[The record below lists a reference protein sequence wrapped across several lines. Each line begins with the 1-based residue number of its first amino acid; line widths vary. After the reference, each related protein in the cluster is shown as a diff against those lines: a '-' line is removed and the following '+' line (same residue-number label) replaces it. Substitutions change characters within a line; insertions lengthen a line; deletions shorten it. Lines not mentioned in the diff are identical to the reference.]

1 MITAPQVAQYIS
13 GVYFMRSFK
22 GIFMLIITN
31 LLVFLTLAI
40 SGTVIINFILPA
52 FGIDVRGSFATS
64 QFAWAM
70 VFGFGG
76 AFISLWMSKPM
87 AKRMYK
93 MQQVTNPTTDKEK
106 VVYNTVA
113 ELSQRAGIKMPEVW
127 VYWDDAPNAFATGP
141 TRNKSMVAVSS
152 GLAMALSDNELKSV
166 LAHEMGHVSNG
177 DMVAT
182 TLLQGLMNTFV
193 YFLASMIARMIASAS
208 SRDGE
213 MNYMLYF
220 IVDMVLQIL
229 FSVLAMIVV
238 MWHSRRREF
247 KADAYAAE
255 AYGAD
260 NMIRALQK
268 IEYLAHQNQ
277 PVEAEEASVLAPKDA
292 LATMKIHGQPSKLSQ
307 LFASHPSTEARI
319 AALRGQK

>member
-1 MITAPQVAQYIS
+1 
-13 GVYFMRSFK
+13 MRSFK
-22 GIFMLIITN
+22 GLFMLIITN

-40 SGTVIINFILPA
+40 SGSILINFVLPA
-52 FGIDVRGSFATS
+52 FGIDLRGSVATY

-93 MQQVTNPTTDKEK
+93 MQQVTNPSTPKEHL
-106 VVYNTVA
+106 VFNTVK

-141 TRNKSMVAVSS
+141 TRNSAMVAVSS
-152 GLAMALSDNELKSV
+152 GLAMAMTEDELKSV
-166 LAHEMGHVSNG
+166 LAHEMGHVDNG

-193 YFLASMIARMIASAS
+193 YFLAGMIARLIASAG

-213 MNYMLYF
+213 MNIMLYF
-220 IVDMVLQIL
+220 IVNMVLQIL
-229 FSVLAMIVV
+229 FSILASVVV
-238 MWHSRRREF
+238 MWHSRHREF
-247 KADAYAAE
+247 KADAYAAR
-255 AYGAD
+255 AYGAE
-260 NMIRALQK
+260 NMIRALQR
-268 IEYLAHQNQ
+268 IEALSQRTVS
-277 PVEAEEASVLAPKDA
+277 PDEEESSILAPKDA
-292 LATMKIHGQPSKLSQ
+292 LATMKIHGTSDGLMA

-319 AALRGQK
+319 QALRNM

>member
-1 MITAPQVAQYIS
+1 
-13 GVYFMRSFK
+13 MRSFK
-22 GIFMLIITN
+22 GLFMLIITN

-40 SGTVIINFILPA
+40 SGSILINFVLPA
-52 FGIDVRGSFATS
+52 FGIDLRGSVATY

-93 MQQVTNPTTDKEK
+93 MQQVTNPSTPKEHL
-106 VVYNTVA
+106 VFNTVK

-141 TRNKSMVAVSS
+141 TRNSAMVAVSS
-152 GLAMALSDNELKSV
+152 GLAMAMTEDELKSV
-166 LAHEMGHVSNG
+166 LAHEMGHVDNG

-193 YFLASMIARMIASAS
+193 YFLAGMIARLIASAG

-213 MNYMLYF
+213 MNIMLYF
-220 IVDMVLQIL
+220 IVNMVLQIL
-229 FSVLAMIVV
+229 FSILASVVV
-238 MWHSRRREF
+238 MWHSRHREF
-247 KADAYAAE
+247 KADAYAAR
-255 AYGAD
+255 AYGSE
-260 NMIRALQK
+260 NMIRALQR
-268 IEYLAHQNQ
+268 IEALSQRTVS
-277 PVEAEEASVLAPKDA
+277 PDEEESSILAPKDA
-292 LATMKIHGQPSKLSQ
+292 LATMKIHGTSDGLMA

-319 AALRGQK
+319 QALRNM

>member
-1 MITAPQVAQYIS
+1 
-13 GVYFMRSFK
+13 MRSFK
-22 GIFMLIITN
+22 GIFMLIVTN

-40 SGTVIINFILPA
+40 SGSILINFVLPM
-52 FGIDVRGSFATS
+52 FGIDLRGSVATY

-76 AFISLWMSKPM
+76 AFISLWMSKWM

-93 MQQVTNPTTDKEK
+93 MQQVTNPGTDKERL
-106 VVYNTVA
+106 VYNTVQ
-113 ELSQRAGIKMPEVW
+113 ELAQQAGIKMPEVW
-127 VYWDDAPNAFATGP
+127 VYWDDQPNAFATGP
-141 TRNKSMVAVSS
+141 TRNNAMVAVSS
-152 GLAMALSDNELKSV
+152 GLAMSMSESELRSV
-166 LAHEMGHVSNG
+166 IAHEMGHVDNG

-193 YFLASMIARMIASAS
+193 YFLAGMIARMVASAG

-213 MNYMLYF
+213 MNFMLYF
-220 IVDMVLQIL
+220 AVNMVLQIL
-229 FSVLAMIVV
+229 FSILASVVV

-247 KADAYAAE
+247 KADAYAAR

-268 IEYLAHQNQ
+268 IEALAQRSA
-277 PVEAEEASVLAPKDA
+277 PVEEESSILAPKDA
-292 LATMKIHGQPSKLSQ
+292 LATMKIHGNANSMAA
-307 LFASHPSTEARI
+307 LFSTHPTTEARI
-319 AALRGQK
+319 AALKNLR

>member
-1 MITAPQVAQYIS
+1 
-13 GVYFMRSFK
+13 MRGLK
-22 GIFMLIITN
+22 GIFLLIITN
-31 LLVFLTLAI
+31 LLVFLTLII
-40 SGTVIINFILPA
+40 SGNILIHFVLPM
-52 FGIDVRGSFATS
+52 FGIDVRGAFATH

-76 AFISLWMSKPM
+76 AFISLLMSKPM
-87 AKRMYK
+87 AKRMYR
-93 MQQVTNPTTDKEK
+93 MQQVTDPSTPKEK
-106 VVYNTVA
+106 LVYNTVKELA
-113 ELSQRAGIKMPEVW
+113 ERSGIKMPEVW

-141 TRNKSMVAVSS
+141 SRNNSMVAVSS
-152 GLAMALSDNELKSV
+152 GLAMALSDEELKAV
-166 LAHEMGHVSNG
+166 LAHEVGHVDNG

-193 YFLASMIARMIASAS
+193 YFLASMIARLVASAG

-229 FSVLAMIVV
+229 FSILAMIVV

-247 KADAYAAE
+247 KADAYAAN
-255 AYGAD
+255 AYGPNA
-260 NMIRALQK
+260 MISALQK
-268 IEYLAHQNQ
+268 IDTLARQHVPTQ
-277 PVEAEEASVLAPKDA
+277 EEEQESALAPKDA
-292 LATMKIHGQPSKLSQ
+292 LATMKIHGRANGLMH

-319 AALRGQK
+319 AALRNRS

>member
-1 MITAPQVAQYIS
+1 
-13 GVYFMRSFK
+13 MRSFK
-22 GIFMLIITN
+22 GLFMLIITN

-40 SGTVIINFILPA
+40 SGSILINFVLPA
-52 FGIDVRGSFATS
+52 FGIDLRGSVATY

-93 MQQVTNPTTDKEK
+93 MQQITEPTTEKERL
-106 VVYNTVA
+106 VYNTVK
-113 ELSQRAGIKMPEVW
+113 ELSQTAGIKMPEVW

-141 TRNKSMVAVSS
+141 TRNSAMVAVSS
-152 GLAMALSDNELKSV
+152 GLAMAMSNDELKSV
-166 LAHEMGHVSNG
+166 LAHEMGHVDNG

-193 YFLASMIARMIASAS
+193 YFLAGMIARMVASMG

-220 IVDMVLQIL
+220 VVDMVLQIL
-229 FSVLAMIVV
+229 FSILASIVV
-238 MWHSRRREF
+238 MYHSRHREF
-247 KADAYAAE
+247 KADAYAAR
-255 AYGAD
+255 AYGAN

-268 IEYLAHQNQ
+268 IESLSQRSMA
-277 PVEAEEASVLAPKDA
+277 VEEEESSILAPKDA
-292 LATMKIHGQPSKLSQ
+292 LATMKIHGHAGSMAS

-319 AALRGQK
+319 EALKRS

>member
-1 MITAPQVAQYIS
+1 
-13 GVYFMRSFK
+13 MRSFK
-22 GIFMLIITN
+22 GLFMLIITN

-40 SGTVIINFILPA
+40 SGSIIINFILPA
-52 FGIDVRGSFATS
+52 FGIDMRGSFATS

-76 AFISLWMSKPM
+76 AFVSLWMSKPM
-87 AKRMYK
+87 AKRMYR
-93 MQQVTNPTTDKEK
+93 MQQVINPTTPKERL
-106 VVYNTVA
+106 VYNTVQ
-113 ELSQRAGIKMPEVW
+113 ELAAREGIKMPEVW

-141 TRNKSMVAVSS
+141 SRNNSMVAVSS
-152 GLAMALSDNELKSV
+152 GLAMALSDDELKAV
-166 LAHEMGHVSNG
+166 LAHEMGHVANG

-193 YFLASMIARMIASAS
+193 YFLASMIARLVASAG
-208 SRDGE
+208 SRDGQ

-229 FSVLAMIVV
+229 FSILAMIVV

-247 KADAYAAE
+247 RADAFAAR

-260 NMIRALQK
+260 SMIRALQK
-268 IEYLAHQNQ
+268 IDYLARQHA
-277 PVEAEEASVLAPKDA
+277 PVEEEESESVLAPKDA
-292 LATMKIHGQPSKLSQ
+292 LATMKIHGKANGLMH
-307 LFASHPSTEARI
+307 LFASHPTTEARI
-319 AALRGQK
+319 AALRSLQR